1 MAQVPEQTL
10 TWLYSRLHD
19 YHDPQRAYTDI
30 ARTLSVHTSLLPR
43 TDAYTYESGAPALLL
58 NLDGTI
64 PANFRGTTYR
74 FPIKL
79 WVPQAY
85 PQEPPMVY
93 VHPSKEMLIRPGQHV
108 GIDGRIYHPYL
119 RDWASAWDRANIVSF
134 LEILQQVFAKET
146 PVISRAQQQQLQRP
160 IGQNSHLTNTVEGP
174 PRLPPKPNA
183 KAASGAVASTA
194 TPPPRPPKPGEEYT
208 EPSRDP
214 EIHGP
219 PLPPRPPQARQS
231 PSAQSQYGH
240 NQQSPQPVPYRSAS
254 GYTPG
259 PVPGRPYGAPVASPP
274 MQIQP
279 PVASAH
285 PQVDLLSSPLDSVD
299 PLNVSLSQHI
309 AVEAPPIPPNPEKEH
324 LQHALRQT
332 LNQQIQGKVSNN
344 LNAIGP
350 LSAQNVALRN
360 AAANLAAEIRQLEQF
375 AATLSTNEDI
385 LRRSMQD
392 AIANGN
398 SSGDSVPPAIDDL
411 LINPTL
417 VAGQLWRL
425 CAEEAA
431 AREAMYVLQRG
442 LGRGRVSGPEF
453 IRLMRGLARE
463 CFFKMALA
471 RKCARGMGLDVAEG
485 RTMH

>member
-1 MAQVPEQTL
+1 
-10 TWLYSRLHD
+10 
-19 YHDPQRAYTDI
+19 
-30 ARTLSVHTSLLPR
+30 
-43 TDAYTYESGAPALLL
+43 
-58 NLDGTI
+58 
-64 PANFRGTTYR
+64 
-74 FPIKL
+74 
-79 WVPQAY
+79 
-85 PQEPPMVY
+85 
-93 VHPSKEMLIRPGQHV
+93 
-108 GIDGRIYHPYL
+108 
-119 RDWASAWDRANIVSF
+119 
-134 LEILQQVFAKET
+134 
-146 PVISRAQQQQLQRP
+146 
-160 IGQNSHLTNTVEGP
+160 
-174 PRLPPKPNA
+174 
-183 KAASGAVASTA
+183 
-194 TPPPRPPKPGEEYT
+194 
-208 EPSRDP
+208 
-214 EIHGP
+214 
-219 PLPPRPPQARQS
+219 
-231 PSAQSQYGH
+231 
-240 NQQSPQPVPYRSAS
+240 
-254 GYTPG
+254 
-259 PVPGRPYGAPVASPP
+259 
-274 MQIQP
+274 
-279 PVASAH
+279 
-285 PQVDLLSSPLDSVD
+285 LLSSPLDSVD

-350 LSAQNVALRN
+350 LSAQNVALRS

-375 AATLSTNEDI
+375 AATLSSNEDI

-392 AIANGN
+392 CDLVIAKIQGNDPKRASHHKQQQQGGLGGNSHSRTNSRSAIATGN

-485 RTMH
+485 RTVH